1 MDSKDTRYFH
11 ALQVLEDNCT
21 GCTSCVRVCPT
32 EAIRV
37 RDRKAHIDPN
47 RCVDCGN
54 CVEACTF
61 HAIIPRS
68 DPLDIIKNFKYKVA
82 IPSTSYFGQF
92 TEDVSYE
99 VAKQALYELGFDD
112 VQEEAMVTQFMIE
125 VIRDYIRANRDKRPI
140 LSSNCPTVVRLIQLK
155 YPSLLPNLFHQEA
168 PMSILTRFLREK
180 IKVEKGLQDSDIGI
194 FLIVPCVAHV
204 TAVHQPEGAYKHL
217 QDGAFSI
224 GMIYGRVR
232 EHIKNLQNHP
242 PKIET
247 YPKGLTWALSGVQA
261 ELVDCDDI
269 RALSVNGIANVMD
282 ILSRVE
288 DHYLDQYDYIV
299 LRSCTNGCVG
309 GCLNVENPFVAMS
322 RIKKMIKDGVDSEI
336 DVSPLEELY
345 HDGEFDVAPLAPRPI
360 MELDKDIKQAIV
372 KMKKLNEILSSLP
385 GLNCSAC
392 GSPTCYALAE
402 DIVQGRATIDDCVV
416 LLKRHQQEEDQNE
429 ENDQPQERGND
440 KTL

>member
-1 MDSKDTRYFH
+1 MTDTTYKYFH
-11 ALQVLEDNCT
+11 AIQILEDNCT
-21 GCTSCVRVCPT
+21 GCTACVRVCPT

-37 RDRKAHIDPN
+37 RDRKAYLDPT
-47 RCVDCGN
+47 RCIDCGN
-54 CVEACTF
+54 CVTACKF

-68 DPLDIIKNFKYKVA
+68 DSLKAINKYKYSVA
-82 IPSTSYFGQF
+82 IISAAYFGQF
-92 TEDVSYE
+92 TEDISYP
-99 VAKQALYELGFDD
+99 VAKAAILELGFDE
-112 VQEEAMVTQFMIE
+112 VAEEASITEFMID
-125 VIRDYIRANRDKRPI
+125 VIREYIRENRDKRPI
-140 LSSNCPTVVRLIQLK
+140 LSSNCPAVVRLIQVQ
-155 YPSLLPNLFHQEA
+155 YPSLLPSLYLRET
-168 PMSILTRFLREK
+168 PMSVLTRFIRDKVTKEK
-180 IKVEKGLQDSDIGI
+180 NLQDDELGI

-204 TAVHQPEGAYKHL
+204 TAVHQPEGVNKHL

-232 EHIKNLQNHP
+232 EYLKNLQNNP
-242 PKIET
+242 PEIDT

-269 RALSVNGIANVMD
+269 RTLSVNGIDNVME

-322 RIKKMIKDGVDSEI
+322 RIKKMIKEGDVTEVDLSGIETM
-336 DVSPLEELY
+336 Y
-345 HDGEFDVAPLAPRPI
+345 RAGEFDVDQLSARPI
-360 MELDKDIKQAIV
+360 MELDKDIKAAIK
-372 KMKKLNEILSSLP
+372 KMKQINEFLTMLP

-402 DIVQGRATIDDCVV
+402 DIVMGKASIEDCVV
-416 LLKRHQQEEDQNE
+416 LLKRQSKEEE
-429 ENDQPQERGND
+429 
-440 KTL
+440 

>member
-1 MDSKDTRYFH
+1 MSKQEKKYFH
-11 ALQVLEDNCT
+11 ALHILEDNCT

-37 RDRKAHIDPN
+37 RDRKAQIDPL

-54 CVEACTF
+54 CIEACTF

-68 DPLDIIKNFKYKVA
+68 DPLDVIHNFKYKVA
-82 IPSTSYFGQF
+82 ILSTSYFGQF

-112 VQEEAMVTQFMIE
+112 VQEEAMVTQFQVDM
-125 VIRDYIRANRDKRPI
+125 IRDYIRANRDKRPI

-155 YPSLLPNLFHQEA
+155 YPSLLSNLFQLEA
-168 PMSILTRFLREK
+168 PMSILTRYLRES
-180 IKVEKGLQDSDIGI
+180 IKHKKGLEENEIGI

-224 GMIYGRVR
+224 GMIYGKVR
-232 EHIKNLQNHP
+232 EHIKRLQNNP
-242 PKIET
+242 PDIET
-247 YPKGLTWALSGVQA
+247 FPKGLTWALSGVQA
-261 ELVDCDDI
+261 DLVDCEDI
-269 RALSVNGIANVMD
+269 RALSVNGVDNVME

-288 DHYLDQYDYIV
+288 DHYLDQYDFIV

-322 RIKKMIKDGVDSEI
+322 RIKKMIKDGEDKKI
-336 DVSPLEELY
+336 DVQDLVELY
-345 HDGEFDVAPLAPRPI
+345 QEGEFDVAPLSSRPI
-360 MELDKDIKQAIV
+360 MELDKDIKKAIV
-372 KMKKLNEILSSLP
+372 KMKKLNEILTSLP
-385 GLNCSAC
+385 GLNCCAC
-392 GSPTCYALAE
+392 GSPSCYALAE
-402 DIVQGRATIDDCVV
+402 DIVQGKATIEDCIV
-416 LLKRHQQEEDQNE
+416 LLRRHSQVEEEIKQEEINSAQ
-429 ENDQPQERGND
+429 D
-440 KTL
+440 KE